1 MNGASWEEFFIFA
14 DCHGGCCIQP
24 ALDEVREG
32 FENMTHHPLYLIS
45 LCSSSLTFFPPLG
58 PCCAWPSSRCNCN
71 ASHFY
76 SDSVLATDG
85 LLWFIIAWIQRSYF
99 CSPPCGARYLRSYGF
114 RLHPPFSKWMLMSC
128 NVGHLVHSA
137 MYYIDNLH
145 VQYPMHMHP
154 LPRFKGIEVAVWPE
168 ISKSPMTLYGPRQML
183 PAESRWVWV
192 ISLSRRHRSQSVT
205 SRLGDQS
212 PECYGTQVSKSLS
225 LTVLLPFI

>member
-1 MNGASWEEFFIFA
+1 MNGASWEEFFIIA

-58 PCCAWPSSRCNCN
+58 PCCAWLSSRCNCN

-76 SDSVLATDG
+76 SESVLATDG

-99 CSPPCGARYLRSYGF
+99 CSPPCGAQYLRSYGF

-128 NVGHLVHSA
+128 NVSVRHLVHSWTWNMHVAA
-137 MYYIDNLH
+137 MFYRVWKWQCD
-145 VQYPMHMHP
+145 QKYPNHQWHCMAP
-154 LPRFKGIEVAVWPE
+154 GRCCLL
-168 ISKSPMTLYGPRQML
+168 SPD
-183 PAESRWVWV
+183 EF
-192 ISLSRRHRSQSVT
+192 
-205 SRLGDQS
+205 
-212 PECYGTQVSKSLS
+212 E
-225 LTVLLPFI
+225 